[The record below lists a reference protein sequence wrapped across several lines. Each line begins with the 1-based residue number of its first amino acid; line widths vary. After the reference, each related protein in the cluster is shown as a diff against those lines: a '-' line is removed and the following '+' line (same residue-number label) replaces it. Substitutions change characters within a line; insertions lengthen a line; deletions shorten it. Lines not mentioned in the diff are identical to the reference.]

1 MKKLAALLLALLLV
15 LGCCSAFAEG
25 DEITLDVI
33 ICQYGP
39 NTQDWFLG
47 TGMDGTNFVEKFE
60 ALRCQDLLQ
69 KQFAPDERTPAAVAM
84 GITGHCSVM
93 IVTAVEIIEAML
105 EEQNENR

>member
-1 MKKLAALLLALLLV
+1 MKLSVKAASFAAAALFAATL
-15 LGCCSAFAEG
+15 SAAPVVS
-25 DEITLDVI
+25 ITPVPQSD
-33 ICQYGP
+33 
-39 NTQDWFLG
+39 D
-47 TGMDGTNFVEKFE
+47 TNHWWQKRFVEKFE